1 MDLHSGVTVESQL
14 VSQLDCCRPVARR
27 SSGGASSTISPCSVA
42 KSLKTDVVRNEGSR
56 INTRV
61 LTSAKLLH
69 VKSQSPQLSTD
80 HHWSMVKPVPAPW
93 CDQSPRWSAILGD
106 IVPKP
111 ATESVKVPQRTYY
124 IYNISTNN
132 HKYTWWFWGVRL
144 ESEMAHVK
152 ISLFCRD
159 QRCTAMPCR
168 KPKINLDGAA
178 AGVGQHGQL
187 PRYCVR
193 WWETW
198 HSQNIGEWPAEFE
211 HRFEHRLQPQCTIFM
226 YCSWIRIPVYI
237 CVLKKN
243 PNNPF
248 ESENEHDTIRFPG
261 IFSDKPSGWSDRRDL
276 PWLANKLQWLHQEPP
291 IWIVE
296 VLPEQLRPFVSAPLT
311 DSVLWKTKKGAV
323 SAVWR
328 INKWFCPKME
338 DVSNMLLD
346 MF

>member
-14 VSQLDCCRPVARR
+14 VSQLDCCRPVAHR

-237 CVLKKN
+237 CVLKKTQIILLNQKMNMIPLDFQVYFQTN
-243 PNNPF
+243 PAA
-248 ESENEHDTIRFPG
+248 EAIVVTCH
-261 IFSDKPSGWSDRRDL
+261 DL
-276 PWLANKLQWLHQEPP
+276 PTSCSGFIKNHQFGLSKYCPSNCDHLSLPHWQILSFEKRKK
-291 IWIVE
+291 
-296 VLPEQLRPFVSAPLT
+296 VLY
-311 DSVLWKTKKGAV
+311 
-323 SAVWR
+323 
-328 INKWFCPKME
+328 
-338 DVSNMLLD
+338 LL
-346 MF
+346 FEG